1 VAIGAND
8 GSMRLIRNSL
18 ATGTDT
24 QDGAGKEAWAFV
36 PQATMGGIKTLYNNS
51 SANKHPYLVD
61 GAPASLTIDKDGDG
75 TIEKAL
81 GDRVYLYFGL
91 RRGGRTFYALDI
103 TDPTTPKILWR
114 IDNTM
119 ADYTAL
125 GYSFAQPRIG
135 NVNLD
140 LDGDG
145 KKSDPVVFIAGGYSL
160 NKDTRDAVGT
170 DDTYGNAFYV
180 VDAKTGALV
189 WKAVKAGSDAPIS
202 TTAYGHSNLTDSI
215 PADPAVLDT
224 DGDGLVDRVVVGD
237 TGGQVWRFDTHSD
250 RSNWRASRIGNFGRH
265 YTSAM
270 TNDLRF
276 GHRPDVVPSRDKFGK
291 FDAVVIGSGDRENP
305 LDRSGDSLDADTPV
319 NWMFMIKDRQW
330 QTVTSATGALTT
342 VDPSDLADVS
352 SATCITDATCGGA
365 LNTASLDKT
374 VNSFYSGWKLELGV
388 GPGEK
393 SLSAPLTIVNT
404 VFFTTYL
411 PFGTSENVSGES
423 GDAATCGP
431 SEGKGAFYA
440 VNLGDATLST
450 NFNIARDGQDAST
463 NTSRY
468 TELSS
473 AGIPADVVGVSLD
486 GQAYVLPPDLKL
498 GKVESST
505 RWRTFWYEVD
515 TGDD

>member
-1 VAIGAND
+1 
-8 GSMRLIRNSL
+8 
-18 ATGTDT
+18 
-24 QDGAGKEAWAFV
+24 
-36 PQATMGGIKTLYNNS
+36 
-51 SANKHPYLVD
+51 
-61 GAPASLTIDKDGDG
+61 
-75 TIEKAL
+75 
-81 GDRVYLYFGL
+81 
-91 RRGGRTFYALDI
+91 
-103 TDPTTPKILWR
+103 
-114 IDNTM
+114 
-119 ADYTAL
+119 
-125 GYSFAQPRIG
+125 
-135 NVNLD
+135 
-140 LDGDG
+140 
-145 KKSDPVVFIAGGYSL
+145 VVFIAGGYSL

-180 VDAKTGALV
+180 VNAKTGALV
-189 WKAVKAGSDAPIS
+189 WKAVKAGSTGVIS
-202 TTAYGHSNLTDSI
+202 SSSYGHVNLTDSI
-215 PADPAVLDT
+215 PADPAVIDS
-224 DGDGLVDRVVVGD
+224 DGDGLVDRIVVGD
-237 TGGQVWRFDTHSD
+237 TGGQVWRFDTHSSL
-250 RSNWRASRIGNFGRH
+250 SNWRASRIGNFGRH
-265 YTSAM
+265 YSSSM
-270 TNDLRF
+270 PNDLRF

-330 QTVTSATGALTT
+330 QTVTSATATLDTI
-342 VDPSDLADVS
+342 DPNDLADVS
-352 SATCITDATCGGA
+352 SSTCVTDATCGGT

-411 PFGTSENVSGES
+411 PFGTSESISEEAS
-423 GDAATCGP
+423 EAATCGP

-440 VNLGDATLST
+440 VNLGDATLSN